1 VNIDGSSLD
10 SILGLGGTLDKGE
23 DNREEA
29 ESSLREGDKDAL
41 RLSVLLALAV
51 PAVVGWD
58 NDSGVAGVR
67 RTLGF
72 GFDFGFT
79 VAFPLCSGEVE
90 LPFSGEERCFP
101 VALYRYLTLFD
112 LRTVVSPN
120 GCEPSSLSERS
131 APSSE
136 RVGESMSCPTKLA
149 EARCAAPR
157 AGSTRSARAG
167 SPCVLVMGRTN
178 TRCGDTISGGILMC

>member
-1 VNIDGSSLD
+1 MD

-23 DNREEA
+23 DSREEG
-29 ESSLREGDKDAL
+29 ESSLRGGDKDAL
-41 RLSVLLALAV
+41 RLSFLLTLAV
-51 PAVVGWD
+51 PAVGWD
-58 NDSGVAGVR
+58 NDSGVAGVMH
-67 RTLGF
+67 TFGF
-72 GFDFGFT
+72 GFGFGFT
-79 VAFPLCSGEVE
+79 VAFPLRSGEVE
-90 LPFSGEERCFP
+90 LPFRGEDRCFP

-112 LRTVVSPN
+112 LRALDSPN

-157 AGSTRSARAG
+157 VGSTRSARAG
-167 SPCVLVMGRTN
+167 SLCVLAMGRTH
-178 TRCGDTISGGILMC
+178 TRCR